1 MSAAT
6 HGHTGLSALAAQDW
20 PRALTSLTLA
30 IDASPSPKWLIAR
43 SKALVATEKFDD
55 ALADAEHAYRLALE
69 RGSRDLVLDAQYRR
83 AVALL
88 RLGKFADADAC
99 LAWVM
104 TVCGGARL
112 SDAEK
117 MVGGVDAEGRY
128 AVTKADVEGMLR
140 DKRAEQEAGK
150 SAEEKLAGATQQKE
164 SGVWKM
170 AGSLRL
176 SVLQALQSSA
186 EDHPGRR
193 LTVSVVPPKEGA
205 PAVLA
210 KQGGPAPAAAA
221 KPAPKQVRI
230 DAYETDEYQT
240 VSVFTKN
247 VDKEKFGF
255 QFEEPNKVRL
265 PDPVAPYCNA
275 NMDACSSSSGPS
287 PKLPPAPPSSSSAAH
302 RKPTLS
308 QPPSAP

>member
-6 HGHTGLSALAAQDW
+6 HGHTGVSALNARDYPLAI
-20 PRALTSLTLA
+20 TSLTRA
-30 IDASPSPKWLIAR
+30 IESAPSPKWLIAR

-83 AVALL
+83 AVALF

-104 TVCGGARL
+104 AVCGGARL
-112 SDAEK
+112 ADAEK
-117 MVGGVDAEGRY
+117 TVGGTDAEGRY
-128 AVTKADVEGMLR
+128 TVTKADVEGMLR
-140 DKRAEQEAGK
+140 EKRAEQEAGK
-150 SAEEKLAGATQQKE
+150 SAEEKLAGATQQGE

-176 SVLQALQSSA
+176 SVLQAMQAAA
-186 EDHPGRR
+186 EDHPGRK
-193 LTVSVVPPKEGA
+193 LSVPVVPPKEGA
-205 PAVLA
+205 PAVIA
-210 KQGGPAPAAAA
+210 KQGGGVSASV
-221 KPAPKQVRI
+221 KPVVKQVRV

-255 QFEEPNKVRL
+255 QFVEPNKVR
-265 PDPVAPYCNA
+265 V
-275 NMDACSSSSGPS
+275 
-287 PKLPPAPPSSSSAAH
+287 
-302 RKPTLS
+302 PTRY
-308 QPPSAP
+308 AV